1 MNIFKRE
8 KSKLSKRITGRII
21 LITLLF
27 NLFIITAVGM
37 FSLVMSLVNGEMRA
51 DYLIDGMENKLE
63 TLLQVVKAMSCSMMH
78 TLQRKTT
85 SASGTKTCTSQ
96 CLST

>member
-1 MNIFKRE
+1 MGNRTIRNAMNIFKRE

-37 FSLVMSLVNGEMRA
+37 FSLVMSLATWTVPRA
-51 DYLIDGMENKLE
+51 YS
-63 TLLQVVKAMSCSMMH
+63 T
-78 TLQRKTT
+78 RW
-85 SASGTKTCTSQ
+85 SANCT
-96 CLST
+96 